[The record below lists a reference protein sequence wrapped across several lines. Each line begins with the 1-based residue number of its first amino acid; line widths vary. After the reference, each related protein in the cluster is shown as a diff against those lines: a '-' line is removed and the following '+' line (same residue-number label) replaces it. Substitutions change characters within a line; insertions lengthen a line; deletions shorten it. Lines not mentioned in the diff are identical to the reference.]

1 MIEIVSKPA
10 ELIGEN
16 DIQALIEMEVPE
28 SEQIEFKETLPKRKN
43 SQDPWFLGENKI
55 GEGARNELL
64 QEAVAFA
71 NAHGGALLLGIRESK
86 SKPPVAAKITPI
98 PRCVELAD
106 RLRLNFRDCVEPQI
120 PRLEVFGVPTDSDS
134 GVVIVRVGRSRLAPH
149 RVEPTRNCTVRR
161 ADRCEKMTMREI
173 QDMTLNVSRGMERLD
188 KRLADRSERFRQ
200 ELGRL
205 ETPDDSYAL
214 RFTALPVGE
223 EISYERVYDRQGI
236 IPELR
241 VPWCAVTRIRGNIRQ
256 NLGVRHQFPPVYW
269 RPILR
274 GARADINSSL
284 NRQSYLGYQELH
296 CDGTVE
302 AGFAA
307 CNKESR
313 LDPNLALSLFAN
325 TANWANHVRNQSSAP
340 ILEFAI
346 EVEIRVAGKL
356 LMVRLPDDD
365 VLNAV
370 IFPATAEEA
379 GVRFERLAPRVS
391 NAKFP
396 VYTLNSEVTPVDLLA
411 IFSQDFWNWLGK
423 YVPSNTEEF
432 VIGQWQL

>member
-1 MIEIVSKPA
+1 MLDMISKPA
-10 ELIGEN
+10 GQIGEN
-16 DIQALIEMEVPE
+16 DIEALIRMEVPE
-28 SEQIEFKETLPKRKN
+28 GDQIEFKESLRRRT
-43 SQDPWFLGENKI
+43 SSADHWILGENKV
-55 GEGARNELL
+55 GEGARNEIL
-64 QEAVAFA
+64 EEVVAFA
-71 NAHGGALLLGIRESK
+71 NAHGGALLVGIRESE
-86 SKPPVAAKITPI
+86 SKPHVASEIKPL
-98 PRCVELAD
+98 PRCVELAE
-106 RLRLNFRDCVEPQI
+106 RFGLMFRDCVEPQV
-120 PRLEVFGVPTDSDS
+120 PVVEVFGVRTKGES
-134 GVVIVRVGRSRLAPH
+134 GVVIIRVGRSRLAPH

-256 NLGVRHQFPPVYW
+256 NLEVRHQFPPVYW

-325 TANWANHVRNQSSAP
+325 TANWANHVRNQSSPP

-356 LMVRLPDDD
+356 LTVRLPDDD